1 MQTEGLIM
9 NKHRQTHERS
19 YKAWRD
25 MQSLWWQGCREDSN
39 FCRAR
44 PKQDESGTQDKLT
57 LNSSTSSSCKQEAWR
72 LKRDSKTSSGVRG
85 EEETRL
91 CRGHAAKHK
100 QTNRKWPEMGG
111 HQTVD
116 ISPCQPEECV
126 LWLRIWC
133 IWHIVLCFLF
143 FIFLICD
150 LCIELKFALYFGF
163 AVWREC
169 LQGAVM
175 HRSSDR
181 LWLNTHTHTQ
191 TEW

>member
-1 MQTEGLIM
+1 MQTGGLIM
-9 NKHRQTHERS
+9 NKHRQTHGRS

-91 CRGHAAKHK
+91 CRGHAAKNK
-100 QTNRKWPEMGG
+100 QEMTGDGRTPNSGHLPVKSVCYDFVYDAFGTLCCVFFLNMWLVYRTEVCSIFWVCSMKGVSAGG
-111 HQTVD
+111 SHA
-116 ISPCQPEECV
+116 P
-126 LWLRIWC
+126 
-133 IWHIVLCFLF
+133 
-143 FIFLICD
+143 
-150 LCIELKFALYFGF
+150 
-163 AVWREC
+163 
-169 LQGAVM
+169 
-175 HRSSDR
+175 
-181 LWLNTHTHTQ
+181 
-191 TEW
+191 

>member
-9 NKHRQTHERS
+9 NQHRQTHERS

-100 QTNRKWPEMGG
+100 QTGNDRRWEDTKQW
-111 HQTVD
+111 T
-116 ISPCQPEECV
+116 SPHVNLKSVCYDFVYDAFGTLCCV
-126 LWLRIWC
+126 LFFLNMWLVYRTEVC
-133 IWHIVLCFLF
+133 S
-143 FIFLICD
+143 IFWVCSM
-150 LCIELKFALYFGF
+150 KGVSAGGSH
-163 AVWREC
+163 AP
-169 LQGAVM
+169 
-175 HRSSDR
+175 
-181 LWLNTHTHTQ
+181 
-191 TEW
+191 

>member
-100 QTNRKWPEMGG
+100 QTNKQEMTGDGRTPNSG
-111 HQTVD
+111 HLPMSTWRV
-116 ISPCQPEECV
+116 CV
-126 LWLRIWC
+126 MTSYMMHLAHC
-133 IWHIVLCFLF
+133 VVFFLF
-143 FIFLICD
+143 FKYVTC
-150 LCIELKFALYFGF
+150 
-163 AVWREC
+163 V
-169 LQGAVM
+169 
-175 HRSSDR
+175 
-181 LWLNTHTHTQ
+181 
-191 TEW
+191 